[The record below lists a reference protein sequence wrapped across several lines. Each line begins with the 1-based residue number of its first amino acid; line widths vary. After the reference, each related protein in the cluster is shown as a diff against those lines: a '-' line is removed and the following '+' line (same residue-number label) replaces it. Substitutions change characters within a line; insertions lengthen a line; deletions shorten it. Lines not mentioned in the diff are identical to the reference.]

1 MRVRRAMARRDF
13 MSPFSARGAR
23 YTARTRK
30 SCALLPRVRA
40 TRMRNARTVS
50 VSIFRDARETYEYI
64 RATSH
69 LTEWATGLGA
79 VTGEVDDVV
88 QIDTPN
94 GPGTLKFAPPNDFG
108 ILDHTI
114 ALESGAVTEVPMRV
128 LSNGDGCEVMLT
140 IFQPEDMTER
150 EFSRDAN
157 WVKRDL
163 ETLRDALEV

>member
-1 MRVRRAMARRDF
+1 MSDGRWHAAILCHAFRAG
-13 MSPFSARGAR
+13 PAR
-23 YTARTRK
+23 YTAGTRK
-30 SCALLPRVRA
+30 SCALLPRVRH
-40 TRMRNARTVS
+40 TRMRNSRTVS
-50 VSIFRDARETYEYI
+50 VSIFRDARETYEFI
-64 RATSH
+64 RDTSH

-79 VTGEVDDVV
+79 VTGHIGDVV

-94 GPGTLKFAPPNDFG
+94 GPGTLTFARPNDFG

-114 ALESGAVTEVPMRV
+114 TLNGNVVTEVPMRV
-128 LSNGDGCEVMLT
+128 LPNGEGCEVLLT

-163 ETLRDALEV
+163 ESLRDALES

>member
-1 MRVRRAMARRDF
+1 
-13 MSPFSARGAR
+13 
-23 YTARTRK
+23 
-30 SCALLPRVRA
+30 
-40 TRMRNARTVS
+40 MRNARTVS

-64 RATSH
+64 RTTSH
-69 LTEWATGLGA
+69 LTAWATGLGA
-79 VTGEVDDVV
+79 VTGEIDDVV

-114 ALESGAVTEVPMRV
+114 TLEGGVVTEVPMRV
-128 LSNGDGCEVMLT
+128 LPNGEGCEVMLT